1 MDVELAIFN
10 TCSEQ
15 PSYSWP
21 RVCHRTLELNLK
33 TNSPREAIR
42 RLLSQANKIQEWE
55 SRGASFTFKWDSS
68 WGRQFISLLCLLLE
82 EEVEE

>member
-55 SRGASFTFKWDSS
+55 SRGASFTFSL
-68 WGRQFISLLCLLLE
+68 GRQFVSLLCLLLE